1 VKEMSILKVNGK
13 RNLTLL
19 FLLIALIEIGGFV
32 SGFLSNSANSQYIE
46 FNKPA
51 FSPPGWVFPVV
62 WTILYLLMAI
72 ALYRIILW
80 GSNGKNI
87 HKAIVYFIIQLALNY
102 LWSILFFRFN
112 LYGIAFLEVLLM
124 LLFILLTTIEFCK
137 IDKRA
142 ARLLVPYILWVS
154 FAAILNYFIWI
165 LNK

>member
-1 VKEMSILKVNGK
+1 MNILNVNGK
-13 RNLTLL
+13 KNLVLL

-32 SGFLSNSANSQYIE
+32 SGFLSNSGSMQYMA

-80 GSNGKNI
+80 GTYGKNI
-87 HKAIVYFIIQLALNY
+87 GRAVGYFIIQLALNY
-102 LWSILFFRFN
+102 LWSIIFFRFN
-112 LYGIAFLEVLLM
+112 LYGIAFLEILLM

-137 IDKRA
+137 IDKKA
-142 ARLLVPYILWVS
+142 AWLMVPYILWVS
-154 FAAILNYFIWI
+154 FAAYLNYSIWM